1 MQFSLGPI
9 LYYWPKAEVEAFYQA
24 AADSQA
30 DVIYLGETVCAKRR
44 ELKTKDWI
52 GLARELAES
61 GKQVVL
67 STMALIEAPSE
78 LSMLKRYCDNDD
90 IRIEANDVSAV
101 QFLSERRQPFVVGA
115 AINCYNPQTLKQFV
129 DLGMTRWV
137 MPVELSRDWLV
148 NMLNGCDALGIRDQ
162 FEVEVTGYG
171 YLPLAYSARCFTARS
186 ENRAK
191 DDCELC
197 CLNYPNGRLTES
209 QEGQAVFVLNGIQ
222 TQSGQCTNL
231 INDLPSMQ
239 GLVDVVRLSPL
250 SLDTLHWVDK
260 FRANQAG
267 NNPQPLNH
275 DCNGYWHH
283 LAGMTQVLG

>member
-9 LYYWPKAEVEAFYQA
+9 LYYWPKSEVEAFYQA

-52 GLARELAES
+52 GLARELVQS

-78 LSMLKRYCDNDD
+78 LTMLKRYCDNDD

-148 NMLNGCDALGIRDQ
+148 NMLNGCDELGIRDR

-222 TQSGQCTNL
+222 TQSGQCANL

-250 SLDTLHWVDK
+250 SLDTLRWVDK